1 VIVHTGNPS
10 YWGGRDRRTVVIAF
24 WTKKPEIQ
32 SETRETERERE
43 GKGERRKRERQRER
57 ERPLFWQMNIT
68 TDIPK
73 SVITIMSLEKCAH
86 LREN

>member
-1 VIVHTGNPS
+1 
-10 YWGGRDRRTVVIAF
+10 VVIAF
-24 WTKKPEIQ
+24 WTKKSEIR

-43 GKGERRKRERQRER
+43 GKGERREERER
-57 ERPLFWQMNIT
+57 ERETETPLFWQMNIT